1 MSPKRRVWHLWL
13 VGGLALLVWTQG
25 AWDWLMMTR
34 RDAGYL
40 ATVPA
45 DWQALVFGQPLWVSI
60 AWAVAVWGLFF
71 GAVSLWL
78 GRVWAAWLLTVA
90 TAAIML
96 DQAYVYVLHPDA
108 AVWRAQGIG
117 MPIILCLVFAG
128 FAAYAWV
135 MAKRGLLR

>member
-1 MSPKRRVWHLWL
+1 VSQKRRVWHLWL

-34 RDAGYL
+34 RDAAYL

-60 AWAVAVWGLFF
+60 AWAVAVWGLFL

-78 GRVWAAWLLTVA
+78 GRAWAAWLLSIA

-108 AVWRAQGIG
+108 AVWRAQGIA

-128 FAAYAWV
+128 FAACAWV

>member
-34 RDAGYL
+34 RDAAYL

-45 DWQALVFGQPLWVSI
+45 DWQALVFSQPLWVSI
-60 AWAVAVWGLFF
+60 AWAVAVWGLFL

-78 GRVWAAWLLTVA
+78 GRAWAAWLLSIA

-108 AVWRAQGIG
+108 AVWRAQGVG

>member
-1 MSPKRRVWHLWL
+1 LSPKRRAWHLWL

-34 RDAGYL
+34 RDAAYL

-45 DWQALVFGQPLWVSI
+45 DWQALVFGQPLWVSM
-60 AWAVAVWGLFF
+60 AWAVAIWGLFL
-71 GAVSLWL
+71 GALSLWL
-78 GRVWAAWLLTVA
+78 GRAWAAWLLSIA

-108 AVWRAQGIG
+108 AVWRAQGIEE
-117 MPIILCLVFAG
+117 PIILCLVFAG
-128 FAAYAWV
+128 FATYAWV

>member
-1 MSPKRRVWHLWL
+1 MSPKRRAWHLWL
-13 VGGLALLVWTQG
+13 VGGLALPVWTQG

-34 RDAGYL
+34 RDAAYL

-45 DWQALVFGQPLWVSI
+45 DWQALVFGQPLWVSM
-60 AWAVAVWGLFF
+60 AWAVAIWGIFL
-71 GAVSLWL
+71 GAISLWL
-78 GRVWAAWLLTVA
+78 GRAWAAWLLSIA

-108 AVWRAQGIG
+108 AVWRAQGVG
-117 MPIILCLVFAG
+117 MPIILCLVFTG
-128 FAAYAWV
+128 FATYAWV

>member
-25 AWDWLMMTR
+25 AYDWLMMTR
-34 RDAGYL
+34 RDPGYL

-60 AWAVAVWGLFF
+60 AWAVAIWGLLF
-71 GAVSLWL
+71 GAVSLFL
-78 GRVWAAWLLTVA
+78 GRVWAAWLLSIA
-90 TAAIML
+90 TAAILL
-96 DQAYVYVLHPDA
+96 DQAYVYLLHPDA
-108 AVWRAQGIG
+108 AVWRAQGMV

-128 FAAYAWV
+128 FAAYASV
-135 MAKRGLLR
+135 MAKRGVLR